1 MDKKKLEELENLF
14 NTYGVKS
21 KELVKLDKTF
31 LKIESYKVELNL
43 NKTIYRDKLVKNG
56 GTGSAC
62 IVVPIFDND
71 DVLMV
76 VQPRVF
82 SLRGVL
88 LDFPS
93 GYIEKEEDEE
103 KAALRELQEETGYT
117 SSSIHKIASYYQ
129 DEGASEAIINVFVA
143 TNIKKVSELSLDKDE
158 YLAPFITSF
167 TSLDELIEKGY
178 IKSGGSQLAIA
189 KVKLMRGQK

>member
-93 GYIEKEEDEE
+93 GYIEKGEDEE